1 MKILSAKAPRFN
13 EDGGIDLLV
22 EFEELSGAE
31 IIFSATQTD
40 PEAHG
45 RELYARAMAGA
56 FGDIQPY
63 VAPAP
68 PVVSLVDA
76 KAAKLVS
83 IRDGA
88 ESFLQALAVEYGAM
102 EKLTW
107 DQQAAEADAL
117 TADPSAAAPLVRS
130 IAAARGMAV
139 LELATRIRANR
150 AQWVVL
156 SGYIVGQKLAYQD
169 RLDAAESVEQVA
181 AIVPVYT
188 LP

>member
-1 MKILSAKAPRFN
+1 MEILSARNPRYN
-13 EDGGIDLLV
+13 DAGGIDLEVSLKGV
-22 EFEELSGAE
+22 AGYIPFTA
-31 IIFSATQTD
+31 SAD
-40 PEAHG
+40 DSEAHG
-45 RELYARAMAGA
+45 RELYARATAGA

-83 IRDGA
+83 IRNGA
-88 ESFLQALAVEYGAM
+88 ESFLQSLALEYGAM

-117 TADPSAAAPLVRS
+117 VADPSAPAPLVRS
-130 IAAARGMAV
+130 IAAARGMSV
-139 LELATRIRANR
+139 LELASRIRANR

-156 SGYIVGQKLAYQD
+156 SGYIVGQRLAYQD
-169 RLDAAESVEQVA
+169 QLDAATTNEQVA
-181 AIVPVYT
+181 AIVPVYA